1 MRDEWMPLGISRFT
15 FYVSRTNTM
24 KRIVEPELL
33 DTLPSDDPRAAG
45 SRRDLR
51 RINAWMRN
59 HAIMANALQTAGNG
73 RTPRQIIE
81 LGAGDGSFLLRVA
94 QLVSG
99 NGTPASGM
107 AGSENTVA
115 ECCRPGNRRSVA
127 WGDVNLTLLDRHK
140 VVTPQTLAAFASLG
154 WRAEA
159 VVADVFDWAQTPAP
173 VELVIINEV
182 LHHFD
187 DARLAGLF
195 RVIAGCTRLF
205 VAIEPRRAPWPLF
218 CSRLL
223 WAVNCNSVTR
233 HDAKVSARAGFVHG
247 ELSALWPDK
256 KNWQLTEEYAS
267 WFSHLFIARRTG

>member
-1 MRDEWMPLGISRFT
+1 
-15 FYVSRTNTM
+15 M

-33 DTLPSDDPRAAG
+33 DELPPGDPRAAG

-51 RINAWMRN
+51 RLNTWMRN

-94 QLVSG
+94 QLVTG
-99 NGTPASGM
+99 NGTPASGT
-107 AGSENTVA
+107 AGSGNAVA
-115 ECCRPGNRRSVA
+115 ECRRLGTRRSVA
-127 WGDVNLTLLDRHK
+127 WGDVNVTLLDRHK
-140 VVTPQTLAAFASLG
+140 IVTPQTLAAFASLG

-159 VVADVFDWAQTPAP
+159 VVADVFDRLQTMAPA
-173 VELVIINEV
+173 EIVIANEV

-187 DARLAGLF
+187 DARLAGLL
-195 RVIAGCTRLF
+195 RVIAGRTRWF
-205 VAIEPRRAPWPLF
+205 IAIEPRRAFWPLF

-223 WAVNCNSVTR
+223 WAINCNSVTR
-233 HDAKVSARAGFVHG
+233 HDATVSVRAGFVRE

-256 KNWQLTEEYAS
+256 RNWQLTERRAS
-267 WFSHLFIARRTG
+267 WFSHLFIAQRTG